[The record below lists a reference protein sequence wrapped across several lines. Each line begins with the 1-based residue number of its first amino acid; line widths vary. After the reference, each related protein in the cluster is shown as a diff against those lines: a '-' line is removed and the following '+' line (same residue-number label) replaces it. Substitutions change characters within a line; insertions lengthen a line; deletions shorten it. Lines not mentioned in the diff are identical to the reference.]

1 MIPIDELYQLIV
13 VECGIDPKYFL
24 DEMQWYEVE
33 TCIYGL
39 EKKHKT
45 SWEQCRF
52 LSYIIAQV
60 NSTKKL
66 KPTDILSFNW
76 DKIEDSDKN
85 TAISN
90 EEIERLKN
98 KAKQYIEQHNG

>member
-1 MIPIDELYQLIV
+1 MV
-13 VECGIDPKYFL
+13 VECGIDPDYFL
-24 DEMQWYEVE
+24 DRMKWYEVE
-33 TCIYGL
+33 ACIKGL
-39 EKKHKT
+39 ENKNKA

-76 DKIEDSDKN
+76 DKVEEDKN

-90 EEIERLKN
+90 EDIERLKN
-98 KAKQYIEQHNG
+98 KAKQFMEKHG

>member
-1 MIPIDELYQLIV
+1 MIPIDEIYSLVV
-13 VECGIDPKYFL
+13 VECGIDPDYFL
-24 DEMQWYEVE
+24 DRMKWYEVE
-33 TCIYGL
+33 ACIKGL
-39 EKKHKT
+39 ENKNKA

-52 LSYIIAQV
+52 ISYIIAQV

-76 DKIEDSDKN
+76 DKVEDSDKN

-90 EEIERLKN
+90 EDIDRLKN
-98 KAKQYIEQHNG
+98 KAKQFMEKHG